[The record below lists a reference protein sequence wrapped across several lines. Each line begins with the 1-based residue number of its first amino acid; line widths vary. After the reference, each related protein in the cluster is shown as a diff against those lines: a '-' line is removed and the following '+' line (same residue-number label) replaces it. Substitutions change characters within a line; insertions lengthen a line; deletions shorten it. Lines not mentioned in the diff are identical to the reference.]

1 MMLSSLFCFFNSTFQ
16 VKCLQNLLFEQ
27 KFIAQLKS
35 VSPKVDILQLQ
46 SEDIKIYTRS
56 SANDMIPIRVNQRGT
71 SPHYP
76 LYQENQMQ
84 TNQIHLSSLSALFLP
99 PLSQYTLQSGAKAAI
114 NLSKGKGI
122 KSGTFKFTSK
132 TKKQNSNVQIIYS

>member
-1 MMLSSLFCFFNSTFQ
+1 MMLSSLFCLFNSTFQ

-27 KFIAQLKS
+27 KFIAQLKL

-56 SANDMIPIRVNQRGT
+56 SANDMTPIRVDQRGT
-71 SPHYP
+71 SPRYP

-84 TNQIHLSSLSALFLP
+84 TNQIHLSILSFSSFFASTFSTYP
-99 PLSQYTLQSGAKAAI
+99 SIRSQSSHKPLKW
-114 NLSKGKGI
+114 KRH
-122 KSGTFKFTSK
+122 
-132 TKKQNSNVQIIYS
+132 

>member
-1 MMLSSLFCFFNSTFQ
+1 M
-16 VKCLQNLLFEQ
+16 KCLLFEQ
-27 KFIAQLKS
+27 KFIAPLKL

-84 TNQIHLSSLSALFLP
+84 TNKIHLSSLSALFLP
-99 PLSQYTLQSGAKAAI
+99 LLSQYTLQSGVNAAI
-114 NLSKGKGI
+114 NLSNGKGI
-122 KSGTFKFTSK
+122 KSGAFKFSSK
-132 TKKQNSNVQIIYS
+132 TKKQNSNVEIIYS